1 MLTNKKIIRITPTIL
16 IGIVF
21 FLNIQA
27 GILFFFKPEVYAP
40 AYELSGLPGNSAIS
54 GTGLLFLM
62 WNVPYVFALFNPYK
76 YRISLIQSVIMQA
89 MGVIGE
95 SLILSRIPLD
105 THNVLRQNIGRF
117 IFFDGVGLLF
127 LILALFLVRRNK

>member
-1 MLTNKKIIRITPTIL
+1 MKNKNLIRITPSFL

-27 GILFFFKPEVYAP
+27 GILFYLKPDVYAS
-40 AYELSGLPGNSAIS
+40 AYELSGMPGNVAIA

-62 WNVPYVFALFNPYK
+62 WNLPYAFALLNPYK
-76 YRISLIQSVIMQA
+76 YRTSLIQALMMQA
-89 MGVIGE
+89 MGVVGE

-105 THNVLRQNIGRF
+105 QHLILRQNIWRF
-117 IFFDGVGLLF
+117 IIFDGVGVLF
-127 LILALFLVRRNK
+127 LILAFYLVWQNN

>member
-1 MLTNKKIIRITPTIL
+1 MKNKNLIRITPSFL

-27 GILFFFKPEVYAP
+27 GILFYLKPDVYAS
-40 AYELSGLPGNSAIS
+40 AYELSGMPGNVAIA

-62 WNVPYVFALFNPYK
+62 WNVPYAFALLNPYK
-76 YRISLIQSVIMQA
+76 YRTSLIQALMMQA
-89 MGVIGE
+89 MGVVGE

-105 THNVLRQNIGRF
+105 QHLILRQNIWRF
-117 IFFDGVGLLF
+117 IIFDGVGVLF
-127 LILALFLVRRNK
+127 LILAFYLVWQNN